1 LRKSVIISS
10 QDWEKKSGY
19 FWPIETC
26 QKLFYDE
33 HAVVNH
39 LSHVKSDI
47 NLSNYQELLLMLIK
61 INNVAVLLMMFVK
74 WQAGKIILK

>member
-1 LRKSVIISS
+1 LRKGVIISS
-10 QDWEKKSGY
+10 QDWEKDSDF

-39 LSHVKSDI
+39 LSNVKSDI
-47 NLSNYQELLLMLIK
+47 SLSNLK
-61 INNVAVLLMMFVK
+61 IVVYVN
-74 WQAGKIILK
+74 

>member
-1 LRKSVIISS
+1 LRKGVIISS
-10 QDWEKKSGY
+10 QDWENKSGY
-19 FWPIETC
+19 FWPNETC

-47 NLSNYQELLLMLIK
+47 SLSDY
-61 INNVAVLLMMFVK
+61 
-74 WQAGKIILK
+74 